1 MKKFIKDFALRG
13 MIAAGFGPLIL
24 VTIYLGLQLSKTV
37 TNLSVAQVNLNII
50 SSLILA
56 FIAGGISAIFRVERI
71 SIGTATLIDA
81 VVIYFD
87 CLVIYLINDWIT
99 AKAIPLT
106 IFTIIYIVGY
116 LIIWLIIYH
125 QVKTQVKNINQK
137 L

>member
-13 MIAAGFGPLIL
+13 MIAAGLGPLIL

-87 CLVIYLINDWIT
+87 YLVIYLINDWI
-99 AKAIPLT
+99 KAQVIPLI
-106 IFTIIYIVGY
+106 IFKIIYIVGY

-125 QVKTQVKNINQK
+125 QVKNINQK

>member
-13 MIAAGFGPLIL
+13 MLAAGFGPLIL

-87 CLVIYLINDWIT
+87 YLVIYLINDWI
-99 AKAIPLT
+99 KAQTIPLI

-125 QVKTQVKNINQK
+125 QVKTQVKTINQK

>member
-56 FIAGGISAIFRVERI
+56 FIAGEISAIFRVERI

-87 CLVIYLINDWIT
+87 CLVIYLINDWIK
-99 AKAIPLT
+99 AQAIPLI

>member
-13 MIAAGFGPLIL
+13 MIAAGLGPLIL

-87 CLVIYLINDWIT
+87 YLVIYLINDWI
-99 AKAIPLT
+99 KVQVIPLI
-106 IFTIIYIVGY
+106 IFKIIYIVGY

-125 QVKTQVKNINQK
+125 QVKNINQK

>member
-56 FIAGGISAIFRVERI
+56 FIAGEISAIFRVERI

-87 CLVIYLINDWIT
+87 CLVIYLINDWIK
-99 AKAIPLT
+99 AQAIPLI

-125 QVKTQVKNINQK
+125 QVKNINQK